1 MWGGGCREDTDGEV
15 RLGYAGFEVSEMR
28 GDDAFKL

>member
-1 MWGGGCREDTDGEV
+1 MERGIQGVHRDGET

>member
-1 MWGGGCREDTDGEV
+1 MGWGVQGGHRDGEV